1 MKVLRWCEDR
11 SRAAKIAVK
20 PRCIVHHCGQ
30 VWRPQ
35 VHFPCLQGCVGGM
48 WELCDGSG
56 LVVRFAFAH
65 TFTPLFTPRTPLGGC
80 ERQV

>member
-1 MKVLRWCEDR
+1 MY
-11 SRAAKIAVK
+11 
-20 PRCIVHHCGQ
+20 VHDCGH
-30 VWRPQ
+30 VWGPP

-48 WELCDGSG
+48 WELCGGSG

-65 TFTPLFTPRTPLGGC
+65 TFTPLFTPCTPLGGC